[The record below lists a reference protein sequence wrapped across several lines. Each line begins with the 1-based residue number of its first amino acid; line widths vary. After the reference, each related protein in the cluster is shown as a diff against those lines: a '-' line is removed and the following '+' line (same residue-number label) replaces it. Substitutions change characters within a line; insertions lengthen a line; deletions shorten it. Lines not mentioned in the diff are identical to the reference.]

1 MRKNKLLL
9 TLLCLWVGL
18 MPAMAQSATI
28 INEMQ
33 KVPYAN
39 VMAMYKNEFGSFE
52 KPAMSITFPYAVIRM
67 HLEGNAHE
75 VRAAKERLTLYMGQQ
90 MGVEARVTTY
100 SNQILFLVRA
110 PRHPMIHIDCGDG
123 CDQVLLSNMQQLQPN
138 CLYDCTVRFR
148 LEGDI
153 NATTDTVFVNEGPQY
168 HTLNLHVEPADA
180 KVEVFANGE
189 YRNWILEDGQISL
202 QLLEGDYDYTISAN
216 RYYTEKGTIHI
227 PNNQTDTTIRLR
239 CMMGWLS
246 ITSDSTN
253 LQNLSA
259 KISRS
264 DGSQIVSLPC
274 ERFLCYPAKYT
285 ITIKSDYFYTYKQDI
300 IIEENAEVHLSP
312 KLVPKGS
319 IPDVSPVYATD
330 IIDNFALIH
339 GKLPDRYIAE
349 TGIIYGKMKD
359 YTQGQRVVLTG
370 EGEFEKGL
378 TDLEPDT
385 EYFVWAYAYNG
396 IDTVY
401 STIDTFK
408 TLQAPIEKGY
418 RYADLGL
425 SVKWATCNIG
435 ANSPEEYGDY
445 FAWGETKPK
454 STYSWNTYIWCEGSP
469 DSQTKYCSSRLYG
482 IVDNKK
488 QLELSDDAAIENW
501 GGTWRMP
508 TDAEWAELEEKCTW
522 KWTTQNGVK
531 GYKVTSKINDNSIF
545 LPAAGYKGHSGL
557 YELGSYCYY
566 WLGVLGTN
574 YPSDAYGMCLSS
586 SSIRRDN
593 YSRNNGFSIRPVCQ

>member
-1 MRKNKLLL
+1 MRKIKLVL

-168 HTLNLHVEPADA
+168 HTLNLHVEPATA
-180 KVEVFANGE
+180 KVEMFVDGGRRE
-189 YRNWILEDGQISL
+189 WIVNDGQISL

-216 RYYTEKGTIHI
+216 KYYTEEGTIHI
-227 PNNQTDTTIRLR
+227 PTNQADTTIRLR

-246 ITSDSTN
+246 IVSDSTD
-253 LQNLSA
+253 LQGLSA

-264 DGSQIVSLPC
+264 DGSQMVSLPC

-285 ITIKSDYFYTYKQDI
+285 ITIKGTDFYTYKREIILEENTEVRLSPLMKEKIQEKPQEKIQDI
-300 IIEENAEVHLSP
+300 EPMHTSNITDNYALVH
-312 KLVPKGS
+312 G
-319 IPDVSPVYATD
+319 I
-330 IIDNFALIH
+330 
-339 GKLPDRYIAE
+339 LPHRIVTE
-349 TGIIYGKMKD
+349 TGIIYSKTRD
-359 YTQGQRVVLTG
+359 YTEGQRIVLNEKG
-370 EGEFEKGL
+370 AFEKEL
-378 TDLEPDT
+378 FHLDSNT
-385 EYFVWAYAYNG
+385 EYFVWAYAYNEL
-396 IDTVY
+396 DTVY
-401 STIDTFK
+401 SDVTTFR
-408 TLQAPIEKGY
+408 TSPVLIENGY
-418 RYADLGL
+418 KCVDLGL

-435 ANSPEEYGDY
+435 ANYPEEYGDY
-445 FAWGETKPK
+445 FAWGEVKPK
-454 STYSWNTYIWCEGSP
+454 TEYTQSNYSNVTNEDSPSST
-469 DSQTKYCSSRLYG
+469 
-482 IVDNKK
+482 
-488 QLELSDDAAIENW
+488 DAATTHW
-501 GGTWRMP
+501 GGNWHTP
-508 TDAEWAELEEKCTW
+508 TDAEWAELCEKCTW
-522 KWTTQNGVK
+522 ERTILSGVK
-531 GYKVTSKINDNSIF
+531 GYKVISNINGNSIF
-545 LPAAGYKGHSGL
+545 LPLGGFREGNSFNETRSSGCYWSSSL
-557 YELGSYCYY
+557 YSTNPLAY
-566 WLGVLGTN
+566 GVLL
-574 YPSDAYGMCLSS
+574 SDKG
-586 SSIRRDN
+586 IGRRVYN
-593 YSRNNGFSIRPVCQ
+593 RYYGFSIRPVCQ